1 MVENTGLYIALQY
14 WTMADRVARIDR
26 AYNTVR
32 DQRGGQCWTARTTTD
47 RTIAARF
54 IDSQLSGILKRSIGA
69 SKAIATGSN

>member
-32 DQRGGQCWTARTTTD
+32 DQRGGQCWTTTD
-47 RTIAARF
+47 LTIAARF